1 MLRSAWVGHSCKKRK
16 LTAVFLSIGVSTA
29 TERLLT
35 LNYYRYLIANYEYNN
50 FSVSQCSWENN
61 GKSDIVAIKTFG
73 EGVLST
79 SQRLSAGAIAGI
91 VIGVVVAVI
100 SMTVFA
106 VVLIKKRRRSLKQ
119 SKPNKIELPPELD
132 SAGNDPFKAIRVKEA
147 GLPQSPE
154 LDSTVHKGHELES
167 SPTSGQGS
175 PTVEEPRY
183 ELDAN
188 VRRSQVVSPM
198 SERSDATRLHERT
211 LSDPSSV
218 GSGRSDTTDRAE
230 LGLPEPNSPM
240 RERSDAARKLRRG
253 TSDPI
258 SLTSEAQEKETTND
272 SPA

>member
-1 MLRSAWVGHSCKKRK
+1 M
-16 LTAVFLSIGVSTA
+16 
-29 TERLLT
+29 
-35 LNYYRYLIANYEYNN
+35 
-50 FSVSQCSWENN
+50 SQCSWDKN
-61 GKSDIVAIKTFG
+61 GVSDIVAINTFWESKTTN
-73 EGVLST
+73 SH
-79 SQRLSAGAIAGI
+79 RLSPGAIAGI
-91 VIGVVVAVI
+91 VIGAVVGVI
-100 SMTVFA
+100 LITVLA
-106 VVLIKKRRRSLKQ
+106 VVLLKKRRSRLEQ
-119 SKPNKIELPPELD
+119 SKPDKIEMPPELD
-132 SAGNDPFKAIRVKEA
+132 SAGNDPFKMMRDKQA

-154 LDSTVHKGHELES
+154 LDSAVHKGHELES

-188 VRRSQVVSPM
+188 VRRSQVISPM

-230 LGLPEPNSPM
+230 LGFSEPTSPM
-240 RERSDAARKLRRG
+240 RERSDAARRLQRG

-258 SLTSEAQEKETTND
+258 SLAGEAQDKEAAIV